1 MEFLRNGAVCLTGVT
16 DPEILTPFLSFL
28 SSRSL
33 RVVPWSP
40 RCLAVIVGE
49 SESSY
54 KRQKAVGLGI
64 PIVTVTDCLA
74 HYVPPPSDL
83 WVERYKPTCSG
94 DVIGHKE
101 VIASLLAWLRDW
113 DSVPSL
119 PRVALVTGP
128 PGIGKTT
135 LVHLVGA
142 EAGYEVVEFNASD
155 ERSAIAVRRMFETAS
170 QSGCVGSKRLVIMD
184 EVDGMSSGDRG
195 GVGELA
201 RLAKQCTFPIIC
213 IANDRGSPKMR
224 PLASCSLDVRCSRPV
239 KSTIAKTLMNVVKK
253 EGLAFTA
260 KDIETL
266 CEKNGNDIRSLLNF
280 LQFGGSGGKKD
291 ESLRLDAF
299 SATGRVFGAGGTF
312 DTKSE
317 AVFVDI
323 GMVPLMVAE
332 GYVGAAGRGADGIYR
347 CAEAGASLGQHDI
360 LDRRI
365 RQAQAWG
372 LLPASVASVV
382 ACATQA
388 GGPAPF
394 QIFPSWLGKQ
404 SKTTRH
410 RRLMREMRGRGR
422 FSGTEAL
429 LDARSLLR
437 ARLFR
442 PGLGGAE
449 IVDELLELG
458 LTRDDMMETLVDTV
472 FTGDEDSVRM
482 DTKTKGAVT
491 REWKKREG
499 DRSVPNKTPGEE
511 VVADDSEEEGEF
523 E

>member
-1 MEFLRNGAVCLTGVT
+1 
-16 DPEILTPFLSFL
+16 
-28 SSRSL
+28 
-33 RVVPWSP
+33 
-40 RCLAVIVGE
+40 
-49 SESSY
+49 
-54 KRQKAVGLGI
+54 
-64 PIVTVTDCLA
+64 
-74 HYVPPPSDL
+74 
-83 WVERYKPTCSG
+83 
-94 DVIGHKE
+94 
-101 VIASLLAWLRDW
+101 
-113 DSVPSL
+113 
-119 PRVALVTGP
+119 VTGP

-142 EAGYEVVEFNASD
+142 EAGYTVVEFNASD
-155 ERSAIAVRRMFETAS
+155 ERSAVAVRRMFETAAQS
-170 QSGCVGSKRLVIMD
+170 QCVGSKRLIIMD

-195 GVGELA
+195 GIGELA
-201 RLAKQCTFPIIC
+201 RLVKQCTFPIVC

-224 PLASCSLDVRCSRPV
+224 PLASCCLDVRCSRPV
-239 KSTIAKTLMNVVKK
+239 KTMIAKTLMTVVKK

-260 KDIETL
+260 KDLETL

-280 LQFGGSGGKKD
+280 LQFGGSGGRKD
-291 ESLRLDAF
+291 ETLRLDAF
-299 SATGRVFGAGGTF
+299 SATGRVFGALGTL

-332 GYVGAAGRGADGIYR
+332 GYVGAAGRGADGIHR
-347 CAEAGASLGQHDI
+347 CAEAGTSLGQHDI

-365 RQAQAWG
+365 RQSQAWG
-372 LLPASVASVV
+372 LLPASVVSVV

-410 RRLMREMRGRGR
+410 RRLMRELRGRGR

-437 ARLFR
+437 ARLFQ
-442 PGLGGAE
+442 PGLGGPE
-449 IVDELLELG
+449 IVDELVGLG

-499 DRSVPNKTPGEE
+499 DRTTDRTPGED
-511 VVADDSEEEGEF
+511 VAAEDSEEDGGF

>member
-54 KRQKAVGLGI
+54 KRQRAVGLGI
-64 PIVTVTDCLA
+64 PIVTVSSCLA

-260 KDIETL
+260 KDLETL

-299 SATGRVFGAGGTF
+299 SATGRVFGTGTF
-312 DTKSE
+312 DTKLE

-347 CAEAGASLGQHDI
+347 CAEAGTSLGQHDI

-499 DRSVPNKTPGEE
+499 DRSAPNKTPGEE
-511 VVADDSEEEGEF
+511 VVADDSEEEGDF